1 MLQLKEGKRNPAQNK
16 TAEFSAVKLPPRY
29 FEETFSEFFTKKKKK
44 LFLLS
49 YLENLIETN

>member
-16 TAEFSAVKLPPRY
+16 AAQFSAVKLPPRY
-29 FEETFSEFFTKKKKK
+29 FEQTFSEFFTKKKK